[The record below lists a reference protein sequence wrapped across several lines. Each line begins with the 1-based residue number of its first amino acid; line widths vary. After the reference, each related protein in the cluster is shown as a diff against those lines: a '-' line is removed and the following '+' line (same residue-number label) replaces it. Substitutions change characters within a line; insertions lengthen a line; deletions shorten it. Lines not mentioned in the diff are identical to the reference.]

1 MQGEKTDTEEYWA
14 FKNSR
19 NKKVAREAQVQHCS
33 CQFFCLCSVAFQE
46 SCLHCRACTPPEDL
60 AAGSGHFGLAAGL
73 TGLWVRCWAGGGE
86 GKEAACVLSLE
97 TFELSSPS
105 PAFCGKQACLSGS
118 EENLCFVSSHSNITV
133 STGGCS
139 LQANSLSCTWWLFL
153 TSSGVVVLTPHPA
166 GGMELNCGASRM
178 AQTPSLHHKSEEA
191 MAAASPSK
199 PPFFTTLSFDFVR
212 LVPYPIVCQD
222 DLLGSCFYSIQSSCT
237 RFSRV
242 SVYVVFNLILPS
254 ACGKDWWHAKVS
266 PKEHD
271 SLLAI

>member
-1 MQGEKTDTEEYWA
+1 MTDTEEYWA

-118 EENLCFVSSHSNITV
+118 EENLCFVSSRSNITV

-166 GGMELNCGASRM
+166 GGFYCGAELRGFKDG
-178 AQTPSLHHKSEEA
+178 PD
-191 MAAASPSK
+191 P
-199 PPFFTTLSFDFVR
+199 LSSSQEWR
-212 LVPYPIVCQD
+212 GC
-222 DLLGSCFYSIQSSCT
+222 GSCFSFKATLLHNPEFWFCQACT
-237 RFSRV
+237 LPYCLSRWLV
-242 SVYVVFNLILPS
+242 RELFL
-254 ACGKDWWHAKVS
+254 
-266 PKEHD
+266 
-271 SLLAI
+271 

>member
-1 MQGEKTDTEEYWA
+1 MTDTEEYWA

-46 SCLHCRACTPPEDL
+46 SCLHCRAWTPPEDL

-73 TGLWVRCWAGGGE
+73 TGLRVRCWAGGGE

-105 PAFCGKQACLSGS
+105 PAFCGKQACLSGTVQKKIS
-118 EENLCFVSSHSNITV
+118 ALFPRVPTSRWALGDVLYRQIACPVRGDFFLQVRESSFSPLIQLVGSTV
-133 STGGCS
+133 
-139 LQANSLSCTWWLFL
+139 
-153 TSSGVVVLTPHPA
+153 
-166 GGMELNCGASRM
+166 ELNCGASRM

-212 LVPYPIVCQD
+212 LVLYPIVCQD
-222 DLLGSCFYSIQSSCT
+222 DLLGSCFYSI
-237 RFSRV
+237 
-242 SVYVVFNLILPS
+242 
-254 ACGKDWWHAKVS
+254 
-266 PKEHD
+266 
-271 SLLAI
+271 